1 MAANLAPAKIAP
13 IVLAMLMVFANPA
26 VAAYDSGV
34 AAYEAGSYDAALRE
48 FERLAQQGDDRA
60 RYYLGLMHKDGKGV
74 AADPVGALVWFLCA
88 ATNNNSE
95 LAAQALQW
103 RDRLTAGMKPSVAA
117 AAERRAGLC
126 RTDAAVDR
134 RSGEPSSPAF
144 AWRRPDQDFSA
155 PTTPPKQKWSA
166 MRGDIGGLSRRAL
179 WFRIFY
185 FPAHASLNGLEF
197 LAEHAELHALK
208 RDLRLVAGRKDSVVM
223 GLFALLWWI
232 MILKVVLSF
241 CRSVRGTDRQ
251 APPDEHRIRIGAAAG
266 WRR

>member
-1 MAANLAPAKIAP
+1 MAANLATSRIALF
-13 IVLAMLMVFANPA
+13 VLAMLMVFANPA
-26 VAAYDSGV
+26 VAAYDSAV

-48 FERLAQQGDDRA
+48 FERLARQGDDRA

-88 ATNNNSE
+88 ATNNSE
-95 LAAQALQW
+95 LAGQISKW

-126 RTDAAVDR
+126 RTGAVVGG
-134 RSGEPSSPAF
+134 RSGEPSSPPFVA
-144 AWRRPDQDFSA
+144 RRPAEDFSR
-155 PTTPPKQKWSA
+155 PTTSPSQQWSGF
-166 MRGDIGGLSRRAL
+166 RGDIGGLSRRAL

-197 LAEHAELHALK
+197 LAEGAELYALK
-208 RDLRLVAGRKDSVVM
+208 RDLRVVIGAKDGVLM
-223 GLFALLWWI
+223 GVFALLWWI
-232 MILKVVLSF
+232 MILRLVWRF
-241 CRSVRGTDRQ
+241 CQSVRGTERQ
-251 APPDEHRIRIGAAAG
+251 APSDKSRIGIGAAPG

>member
-1 MAANLAPAKIAP
+1 MAANLATSRIALF
-13 IVLAMLMVFANPA
+13 VLAMLMVFANPA
-26 VAAYDSGV
+26 VAAYDSAV

-48 FERLAQQGDDRA
+48 FERLARQGDDRA

-88 ATNNNSE
+88 ATNNSE
-95 LAAQALQW
+95 LAGQISKW

-117 AAERRAGLC
+117 AAERQAGLC
-126 RTDAAVDR
+126 RTGAAVGR
-134 RSGEPSSPAF
+134 RSGEPSSLPNRG
-144 AWRRPDQDFSA
+144 RRPDQDFGVPKTS
-155 PTTPPKQKWSA
+155 PTQQWSA
-166 MRGDIGGLSRRAL
+166 LRGDIGVLPRRAL

-197 LAEHAELHALK
+197 LAESAELHALK
-208 RDLRLVAGRKDSVVM
+208 RDLRLVAGSKDSVVM

-241 CRSVRGTDRQ
+241 CRSVRGTDRH